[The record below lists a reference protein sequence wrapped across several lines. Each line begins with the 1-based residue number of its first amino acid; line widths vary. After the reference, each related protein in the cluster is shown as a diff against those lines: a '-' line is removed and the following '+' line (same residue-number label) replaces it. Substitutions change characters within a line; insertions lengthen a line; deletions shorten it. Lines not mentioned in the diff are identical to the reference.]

1 MGASIKLTHD
11 FNKFLRVHFD
21 VRSTLRNDL
30 VLLSVNPRIML
41 LMQIH
46 TNVCMMKMEIM
57 LMTVVLIQPKV
68 QSKMVTC
75 MILIF

>member
-1 MGASIKLTHD
+1 MILI
-11 FNKFLRVHFD
+11 KFLRVHFD
-21 VRSTLRNDL
+21 VRSTLRNDR
-30 VLLSVNPRIML
+30 SSASPVNRWIML